1 MNPYRRRFLM
11 TATAALLAGGP
22 ALAQDDAATRSV
34 IRQLEAQGFEIV
46 SVRRTLLGRVRVLSQ
61 RGSLRRE
68 IVLDPRNGAILRDFS
83 VDESG
88 NPSVGP
94 APEEDDDGVNENG
107 GHSDDDDDDG
117 EDDDGDD
124 DSSDDD
130 SSEDDG
136 DDGDDDGGD
145 DDDD

>member
-1 MNPYRRRFLM
+1 MNPDRRRFLM
-11 TATAALLAGGP
+11 TATAAVLAGGP

-34 IRQLEAQGFEIV
+34 IRQLESQGFEIV
-46 SVRRTLLGRVRVLSQ
+46 SVRRTLLGRIRVLSQ
-61 RGSLRRE
+61 RGNLRRE

-94 APEEDDDGVNENG
+94 APEDDDARSNDNG
-107 GHSDDDDDDG
+107 GYAGDDDDDDG
-117 EDDDGDD
+117 DSGDDDSGDDDSGDGDGDD
-124 DSSDDD
+124 D
-130 SSEDDG
+130 DG
-136 DDGDDDGGD
+136 DDGGD